1 MLKPK
6 GSLSYLLRHL
16 KSRLQR
22 AVPSHR
28 TLIQIPPPSPSLTHT
43 HILSLPSQTLW
54 GPLGICGF
62 AIEWLNVSMATIAL
76 NYRRCPKGCRHNWVP
91 PGAKRSSAHSSEIR
105 CLYCRKPPGGRR
117 THSLLSDLK
126 NRTAQWEHQSSLDQI
141 KASSNKFYCNW
152 DQPQLDTIALH
163 SLCRNSHNVL
173 AYKCIQ

>member
-1 MLKPK
+1 MFCIHASAQCYWTQPCCFSMLLENIGEELDAIWETPLSSTSQTFASTLPQNLCSHTHSHTHTF
-6 GSLSYLLRHL
+6 SLS
-16 KSRLQR
+16 
-22 AVPSHR
+22 
-28 TLIQIPPPSPSLTHT
+28 
-43 HILSLPSQTLW
+43 SQTLW

-105 CLYCRKPPGGRR
+105 CLYFRKPPGGRQ

-126 NRTAQWEHQSSLDQI
+126 NPTAQWEHQSSPDQI

-152 DQPQLDTIALH
+152 DQPQLDTL
-163 SLCRNSHNVL
+163 
-173 AYKCIQ
+173 